1 MRVLSFFL
9 RVGPMQFFLVLR
21 LYDADDED
29 VDDRGA
35 GDNDSYYAQ
44 AAQFLLEGPGSVAK
58 GRGEVGEERKIEEPP
73 LEKCKSQPWDLKT
86 SSCPN
91 AIGLPYS

>member
-1 MRVLSFFL
+1 
-9 RVGPMQFFLVLR
+9 MQFFLVLK
-21 LYDADDED
+21 LYDPDEKD
-29 VDDRGA
+29 VDDQDGE
-35 GDNDSYYAQ
+35 DNDSQDAQ
-44 AAQFLLEGPGSVAK
+44 GAQFLLEGPGSVAK

>member
-21 LYDADDED
+21 LYEADDED

-35 GDNDSYYAQ
+35 GDNDS
-44 AAQFLLEGPGSVAK
+44 
-58 GRGEVGEERKIEEPP
+58 
-73 LEKCKSQPWDLKT
+73 
-86 SSCPN
+86 
-91 AIGLPYS
+91 

>member
-1 MRVLSFFL
+1 
-9 RVGPMQFFLVLR
+9 MQFFLVLR

-29 VDDRGA
+29 VDDPGA
-35 GDNDSYYAQ
+35 GDNDSQDAQ

>member
-1 MRVLSFFL
+1 
-9 RVGPMQFFLVLR
+9 MQFFLVLR

-58 GRGEVGEERKIEEPP
+58 GRGEVGRR
-73 LEKCKSQPWDLKT
+73 EK
-86 SSCPN
+86 
-91 AIGLPYS
+91 

>member
-9 RVGPMQFFLVLR
+9 RVGPIQFFLVLR

-58 GRGEVGEERKIEEPP
+58 GRGEVGRR
-73 LEKCKSQPWDLKT
+73 EK
-86 SSCPN
+86 
-91 AIGLPYS
+91 